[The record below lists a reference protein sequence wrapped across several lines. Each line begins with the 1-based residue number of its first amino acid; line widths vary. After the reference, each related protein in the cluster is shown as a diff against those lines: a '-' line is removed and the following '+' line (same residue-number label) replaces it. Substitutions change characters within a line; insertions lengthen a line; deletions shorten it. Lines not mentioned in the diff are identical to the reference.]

1 MTLIKSLLIV
11 AAIGAVSGWIAS
23 LIMKKSNG
31 LLMNIILGIVGGVVG
46 TFLLGLIGI
55 DFHGTIGSLIASVIG
70 ACIVLAV
77 FNLIKKG

>member
-1 MTLIKSLLIV
+1 MLKSLIIALV
-11 AAIGAVSGWIAS
+11 IGAIAGWLAS

-46 TFLLGLIGI
+46 NFLLGLIGI
-55 DFHGTIGSLIASVIG
+55 DWHGLVGTIVSAVLGS
-70 ACIVLAV
+70 CIVLAI